1 MAILLPVTL
10 KGLPSSE
17 SVVEELVEI
26 EEEELVYDD
35 ELRVVY
41 GEECMECETNEESL
55 VF

>member
-10 KGLPSSE
+10 KGLPSAE

-35 ELRVVY
+35 ELRVGFMVKNAWNVKR
-41 GEECMECETNEESL
+41 MKK
-55 VF
+55 V